1 VALHLLES
9 DAGAG
14 WDSHKKIE
22 NAVFS
27 VIREVYKNLPIFWE
41 MFLKTPYTLIVH
53 VKLRYVYFAEYN
65 NFNYPNNLY

>member
-9 DAGAG
+9 DVGAG

-27 VIREVYKNLPIFWE
+27 VIREVYKNLSIFWE
-41 MFLKTPYTLIVH
+41 MWLKTPSTLKVH
-53 VKLRYVYFAEYN
+53 VKR
-65 NFNYPNNLY
+65 